1 MDATP
6 KMQGQPVS
14 KRRLVMQL
22 MALFLFVIICG
33 DLAAAKVMTFG
44 GGYSQICKMAL
55 FLVVFCRLA
64 WQIFKRTFRF
74 RDYFIYFALVVAFCI
89 CSDWFV

>member
-1 MDATP
+1 MHATP

-44 GGYSQICKMAL
+44 GGYSQICKMAADGL
-55 FLVVFCRLA
+55 RSF
-64 WQIFKRTFRF
+64 
-74 RDYFIYFALVVAFCI
+74 DFIEFYDFDA
-89 CSDWFV
+89 